1 MVLLID
7 NYDSF
12 SYNLYQYI
20 GEITPN
26 IIVKKNDE
34 INIDDIYKL
43 NPTHI
48 ILSPGPGYPK
58 DAGICEEIIQT
69 IKNIPILGVCLGH
82 QAICEV
88 FGYEITN
95 AKKLYHGTKDVI
107 KINNSSLIFKGLNEK
122 EAVGRYHSLIAKGRS
137 KALRA
142 IANISQ
148 AELAKKCG
156 VTKVTV
162 QNIERHKTM
171 GTIEFWMNVQKIFD
185 LTDEETWNLAKDN
198 AKRKK

>member
-142 IANISQ
+142 IATNSDGEIM
-148 AELAKKCG
+148 AVEHKKFSIFGVQFHPESIMTECG
-156 VTKVTV
+156 KKILK
-162 QNIERHKTM
+162 NFLKE
-171 GTIEFWMNVQKIFD
+171 TI
-185 LTDEETWNLAKDN
+185 
-198 AKRKK
+198 

>member
-1 MVLLID
+1 MI
-7 NYDSF
+7 
-12 SYNLYQYI
+12 Q
-20 GEITPN
+20 IT
-26 IIVKKNDE
+26 
-34 INIDDIYKL
+34 L
-43 NPTHI
+43 
-48 ILSPGPGYPK
+48 
-58 DAGICEEIIQT
+58 
-69 IKNIPILGVCLGH
+69 
-82 QAICEV
+82 
-88 FGYEITN
+88 
-95 AKKLYHGTKDVI
+95 
-107 KINNSSLIFKGLNEK
+107 
-122 EAVGRYHSLIAKGRS
+122 

-148 AELAKKCG
+148 EQLAKKCG

>member
-69 IKNIPILGVCLGH
+69 IKNIPI
-82 QAICEV
+82 
-88 FGYEITN
+88 F
-95 AKKLYHGTKDVI
+95 
-107 KINNSSLIFKGLNEK
+107 SS
-122 EAVGRYHSLIAKGRS
+122 
-137 KALRA
+137 
-142 IANISQ
+142 
-148 AELAKKCG
+148 
-156 VTKVTV
+156 
-162 QNIERHKTM
+162 
-171 GTIEFWMNVQKIFD
+171 
-185 LTDEETWNLAKDN
+185 
-198 AKRKK
+198 